1 MAGMATTT
9 EIQRPVEDVY
19 GFFLD
24 MEHSIVGTDPMVESV
39 VKATDGPAGAGAKYV
54 LRQRVMGTVREQEMW
69 VTAVDPNR
77 RIDMEA
83 AFGPVRPKFNLTFE
97 PSATGTRVTFRGE
110 SRPVGALKLVTPL
123 MDRVGQRNW
132 KRRLGLVK
140 ATLRGNLGS
149 RVSYRRPV
157 GAFASLHCT
166 TKATT
171 PCDSRAT
178 SGRIGTD
185 DIGERLEVDREP
197 AT

>member
-39 VKATDGPAGAGAKYV
+39 VKATDGPAGAGTKYV
-54 LRQRVMGTVREQEMW
+54 LLQRVMGTVREQEMW

-97 PSATGTRVTFRGE
+97 PSATGTRVTFRG
-110 SRPVGALKLVTPL
+110 
-123 MDRVGQRNW
+123 
-132 KRRLGLVK
+132 
-140 ATLRGNLGS
+140 GS
-149 RVSYRRPV
+149 RAQSVP
-157 GAFASLHCT
+157 
-166 TKATT
+166 
-171 PCDSRAT
+171 
-178 SGRIGTD
+178 
-185 DIGERLEVDREP
+185 
-197 AT
+197 